1 MEVLTIFPCGGYHR
15 LNRELS
21 FFYKRRHLAL
31 KIIVGISGA
40 TGAHLG
46 YRLVEML
53 RILGHEAHVVI
64 SRWGEET
71 LRYETGH
78 SVEEL
83 KEQATVFYDNQNLA
97 AAISSGSFPVDG
109 MVIIPCSMKTLSA
122 VANGYTENLI
132 IRAADVSLKE
142 RRKLVLVTR
151 ETPLNSIHLRN
162 MLVLSDMGAVIMP
175 PVLGYYN
182 KLNEAALTDAFLG
195 RVLTQLGISNPFCK
209 AWGTE

>member
-1 MEVLTIFPCGGYHR
+1 M
-15 LNRELS
+15 
-21 FFYKRRHLAL
+21 